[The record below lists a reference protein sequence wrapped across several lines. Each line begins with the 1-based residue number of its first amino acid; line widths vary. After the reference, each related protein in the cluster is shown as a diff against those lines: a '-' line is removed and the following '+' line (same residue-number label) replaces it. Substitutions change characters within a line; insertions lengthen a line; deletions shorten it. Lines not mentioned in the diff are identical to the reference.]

1 MKEILKKLIE
11 NNTTNFTNTILKKE
25 NSHILKWIIENTPE
39 KLKNGNYKLSTIIFW
54 ILNDMDD
61 FPKCQKCGKYLG
73 INRNIRF
80 FQGYKKYCRNCATH
94 SDESNEKRKQTNLT
108 KYGVENPFSNSEIKE
123 KIKIKNLEKYGINCP
138 AKSSEI
144 LNKIKKENLE
154 KYGVENYQST
164 EEFKNKIKETCQKKY
179 GTNNFFE
186 TEQFKI
192 KSKTT
197 LLNKYGVDHNM
208 KSKKVQ
214 QIKKENFISKYGE
227 NYTQIIWGN
236 RGNVGQSKRS
246 YEYILKN
253 PNIEPL
259 FTVDEYIEGKLKDI
273 KSKFKFRCKHC
284 GTIFQSIWDNGRTNL
299 CPICK
304 RNNCTSNFEKEIV
317 HFIEQIS
324 KVKLKTNDRTLIS
337 PLEIDCIS
345 ENNKMCF
352 EMDGLYWHCDDV
364 NPNHNYHLNKTNL
377 CDEKGYQL
385 IHIFENEWIYK
396 QDIVKSRLKNLFG
409 IYDKTIYARNCE
421 IRELS
426 QKQIREFLENNHI
439 QGYCSSKINLGLFYN
454 DELVSLMTFGKPRFN
469 KKYEYELLRFC
480 NKLNH
485 HIVGGASKLLK
496 YFERNYKPKSL
507 ISYADRRWSKGDLYH
522 KLGFEIIGN
531 TKPNYWYIDFKT
543 QNIHSRIKYQKHKLK
558 NILENFDENLSETEN
573 MKNNGY
579 GKIYDCGNLIFTKNF
594 DII

>member
-1 MKEILKKLIE
+1 MKEILKNIIGT
-11 NNTTNFTNTILKKE
+11 NTTNFTNTILKKE
-25 NSHILKWIIENTPE
+25 NSHILKWIKENTPE
-39 KLKNGNYKLSTIIFW
+39 KLKNGNYKLSTIIYW
-54 ILNDMDD
+54 ILNNMDD

-73 INRNIRF
+73 INQNIRF

-108 KYGVENPFSNSEIKE
+108 KYGVENPFSNYEIKE
-123 KIKIKNLEKYGINCP
+123 KIKTKNIEKYGINCP
-138 AKSSEI
+138 AKSIENI
-144 LNKIKKENLE
+144 NKIKKENLE

-179 GTNNFFE
+179 GTNNFFK
-186 TEQFKI
+186 TEQFKT

-197 LLNKYGVDHNM
+197 LLKKYGVDHNM
-208 KSKKVQ
+208 KSKEVQ
-214 QIKKENFISKYGE
+214 QIKKVNFISKYGE
-227 NYTQIIWGN
+227 NYAQIVWGN
-236 RGNVGQSKRS
+236 RGNVWQSKRS

-273 KSKFKFRCKHC
+273 KTKFKFRCKHC
-284 GTIFQSIWDNGRTNL
+284 GTIFQSIWDNGRINL

-317 HFIEQIS
+317 YFIEQIS
-324 KVKLKTNDRTLIS
+324 KVKLKTNDKTLIS

-352 EMDGLYWHCDDV
+352 EMDGLYWHCDEV
-364 NPNHNYHLNKTNL
+364 NPNHNYHLNKTEK
-377 CDEKGYQL
+377 CEEKGYQL

-409 IYDKTIYARNCE
+409 IYDKIIYARNCE
-421 IRELS
+421 IKELS
-426 QKQIREFLENNHI
+426 QKQIREFLDLNHI

-485 HIVGGASKLLK
+485 HVIGGASKLLK

-507 ISYADRRWSKGDLYH
+507 ISYADRRWSKGDLYY
-522 KLGFEIIGN
+522 KLGFELIGN

-543 QNIHSRIKYQKHKLK
+543 QNIHSRIRYQKHKLK
-558 NILENFDENLSETEN
+558 NILEKFDENLSETEN

-579 GKIYDCGNLIFTKNF
+579 GKIYDCGNLTFIKNYGT
-594 DII
+594 I